1 MFLRNVLE
9 YIRMEDISMSIVAKK
24 IFDEAL
30 LLPADARVSLVEK
43 LLTSLNL
50 PTQPEVDRLWAEEA
64 ERRIAQI
71 DKGKAKLLPGE
82 KVFSDIRKKYRR

>member
-1 MFLRNVLE
+1 MP
-9 YIRMEDISMSIVAKK
+9 IVAKRV
-24 IFDEAL
+24 IDEVL
-30 LLPADARVSLVEK
+30 QLPADARVSLVEQ

-50 PTQPEVDRLWAEEA
+50 PTQPEVDRLWAREA

-71 DKGKAKLLPGE
+71 DKGKVKLIPGE